1 MNRSIWVAASRRYL
15 MRGLDHAGG
24 LLVVVALLRLVDL
37 QDLLADFAEVRVRH
51 FNQVLLL
58 G

>member
-1 MNRSIWVAASRRYL
+1 